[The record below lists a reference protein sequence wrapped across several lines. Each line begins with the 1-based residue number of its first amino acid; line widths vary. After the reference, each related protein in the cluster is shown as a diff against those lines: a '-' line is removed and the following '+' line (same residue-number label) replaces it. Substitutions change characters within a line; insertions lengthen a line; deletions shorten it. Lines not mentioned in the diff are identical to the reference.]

1 MNTVTFT
8 NKTYIQR
15 LRRRPMSKRA
25 EAREE
30 GLTALHVAAH
40 NGALD
45 CLELLIAKGAAAINH
60 NCAPPAVALPT
71 RPPAMCLPSTV

>member
-1 MNTVTFT
+1 
-8 NKTYIQR
+8 
-15 LRRRPMSKRA
+15 MSKRA

-60 NCAPPAVALPT
+60 NCAPPAVALPA
-71 RPPAMCLPSTV
+71 RPPCVYHPPCSTAGYT

>member
-1 MNTVTFT
+1 
-8 NKTYIQR
+8 
-15 LRRRPMSKRA
+15 MSKRA

-30 GLTALHVAAH
+30 GLTTLHVAAH

-60 NCAPPAVALPT
+60 NCAPPAVALPA